1 MRDAKKRVKELAEAL
16 KREPGSI
23 PKRLELAAAL
33 RESGKPV
40 EAIDLYRRVAEA
52 YAEEGRLV
60 QAMAVCKGILE
71 IDSEHRDTLEMLAD
85 LANRRAARPIGEV
98 RKEGSTWVAEGV
110 RPIHDEEETSAS
122 GKHWSVDSTPRDHV
136 PLFG

>member
-33 RESGKPV
+33 READKPV
-40 EAIDLYRRVAEA
+40 EAIDLYRGVAEA

-60 QAMAVCKGILE
+60 QAIAVCKGILE
-71 IDSEHRDTLEMLAD
+71 IDPEHRDIHGPLLHLSLKPTILPDRFERGGPFH
-85 LANRRAARPIGEV
+85 NQRPQSRAIPTF
-98 RKEGSTWVAEGV
+98 STSGNGRWLFPEAE
-110 RPIHDEEETSAS
+110 
-122 GKHWSVDSTPRDHV
+122 
-136 PLFG
+136 

>member
-33 RESGKPV
+33 READKPN
-40 EAIDLYRRVAEA
+40 EAIDLYRGVAA
-52 YAEEGRLV
+52 VYAEEGRLV

-71 IDSEHRDTLEMLAD
+71 MDPEHRDTLEMLAT
-85 LANRRAARPIGEV
+85 LAQRSRSARRP
-98 RKEGSTWVAEGV
+98 SAEL
-110 RPIHDEEETSAS
+110 RQAD
-122 GKHWSVDSTPRDHV
+122 GKWIAEPKRQPGAPPPLDQHTP
-136 PLFG
+136 

>member
-1 MRDAKKRVKELAEAL
+1 MRDAKKRVKELWEAL

-33 RESGKPV
+33 READRPV

-71 IDSEHRDTLEMLAD
+71 IDREHRDTIEMLAT
-85 LANRRAARPIGEV
+85 LANRRATRPRGETELKQV
-98 RKEGSTWVAEGV
+98 GDKWVAEGSV
-110 RPIHDEEETSAS
+110 RPAHDDEETSAS
-122 GKHWSVDSTPRDHV
+122 DKV
-136 PLFG
+136 L

>member
-33 RESGKPV
+33 RETGKPV
-40 EAIDLYRRVAEA
+40 EAIDLYRGVAEA

-71 IDSEHRDTLEMLAD
+71 MDPEHRDTLEMLAD
-85 LANRRAARPIGEV
+85 LANRRASRPPTAV
-98 RKEGSTWVAEGV
+98 RREGSVWVADTGAHS
-110 RPIHDEEETSAS
+110 RDDEETSAS
-122 GKHWSVDSTPRDHV
+122 SNRWTVQTPRD
-136 PLFG
+136 

>member
-33 RESGKPV
+33 READKPV
-40 EAIDLYRRVAEA
+40 EAIDLYRGVAEA

-71 IDSEHRDTLEMLAD
+71 MDPEHRDTLEMLAD
-85 LANRRAARPIGEV
+85 LANKRAARPRGEAEI
-98 RKEGSTWVAEGV
+98 RKEGGRWVAHPAGSAV
-110 RPIHDEEETSAS
+110 HDEEETSAS
-122 GKHWSVDSTPRDHV
+122 GD
-136 PLFG
+136 